1 MEPKA
6 ILTVMVFCLHCSFAF
21 KLLSGQTVCRRGV
34 ERPCY
39 KIAYFKDVSRRL
51 GFKEAHSACQ
61 SDGGELLSIETE
73 NEQRLIE
80 KLIQG
85 LSAGDGDFWIGL
97 WRSASGNE
105 SSADCPSLY
114 QWLDGSNAKFR
125 NWYVDEPS
133 CGSEVCVVMYHQ
145 PSASSGMGGP
155 YLYQWNDDRCNM
167 RNNFICKYAPVRVS
181 TILSPTLARSL
192 DPTLVPTE
200 GNTSD
205 VEAAAIPVTSSSV
218 ENEKDSA
225 VTIDKSEGNSLNI
238 IYIIIPTIPLL
249 LLLLVSAAVFC
260 FRFFIRRK
268 KERSANVEKE
278 HSFWMEPVRNQSPNL
293 EIYNVIR
300 KQSEADLAGTRPH
313 IRNTSFCATPA
324 NRGLHSLSG
333 EYDNVQGHCSESG
346 FVTNDIYES
355 CNDEAPRSKESGWV
369 ENEIYGY

>member
-6 ILTVMVFCLHCSFAF
+6 ILTVMVICLRCSFAF
-21 KLLSGQTVCRRGV
+21 KLLSGQAVCRRGV

-61 SDGGELLSIETE
+61 SDGGDLLSIESE

-97 WRSASGNE
+97 WRRVNGNE

-167 RNNFICKYAPVRVS
+167 KNNFICKYAPVRGS
-181 TILSPTLARSL
+181 TVPSPTLTPSPNLTLIPTRGNRS
-192 DPTLVPTE
+192 DAEEPSV
-200 GNTSD
+200 
-205 VEAAAIPVTSSSV
+205 PVTSSSV

-225 VTIDKSEGNSLNI
+225 VIIGKSEGNSLNI

-249 LLLLVSAAVFC
+249 LLLLVSTAVFC
-260 FRFFIRRK
+260 FRFFMRRRN
-268 KERSANVEKE
+268 E
-278 HSFWMEPVRNQSPNL
+278 VRMW
-293 EIYNVIR
+293 R
-300 KQSEADLAGTRPH
+300 KSTVSGW
-313 IRNTSFCATPA
+313 
-324 NRGLHSLSG
+324 SLS
-333 EYDNVQGHCSESG
+333 ETTRQTWRFTMLSESSQRQIWLELAL
-346 FVTNDIYES
+346 T
-355 CNDEAPRSKESGWV
+355 
-369 ENEIYGY
+369 